1 MVSATHASKAG
12 AQVKRN
18 RVHVSAP
25 DGHRQFYQELFASLF
40 DLEPAVGRIGPR
52 LWLDLVRARR
62 LLFAT
67 IDDDYAGFI
76 AVALTRSLMGR
87 RTVGLFLRPSQ
98 CFEKGRLVYRFK
110 KWAFRCLRHLPRLS
124 LFTIL
129 PFGFD
134 RRFAQV
140 AHGWVHDPQ
149 MWDVQDRTASIETSQ
164 LSRDV
169 LAAAG
174 GRAILCFL
182 GSVRKSKG
190 FEYLVDILSD
200 HPDLMKDVF
209 VVAAGRV
216 DLASGGDCARLTS
229 AGGMVVDRF
238 VSDDEL
244 LGLYETCDFAW
255 CCYEPGYDQASGIFG
270 RSVQLGARPII
281 RKGSYL
287 EKYAQEGAVSPLCLI
302 YGDTRDAASNIAAAA
317 ASRPDRSVDGRSDKA
332 VRLREIVGGWR
343 SDFIQ
348 KIRATL

>member
-1 MVSATHASKAG
+1 MVSLGDTHASKVG
-12 AQVKRN
+12 PEVKRDY
-18 RVHVSAP
+18 VHVAAP
-25 DGHRQFYQELFASLF
+25 NGHRQFYQDLFAGLF
-40 DLEPAVGRIGPR
+40 GLDPVIGRIGPR

-76 AVALTRSLMGR
+76 AVALTRSLIGR

-98 CFEKGRLVYRFK
+98 CFESGRLIYRLKRWTFQ
-110 KWAFRCLRHLPRLS
+110 CLRHLPLLS

-129 PFGFD
+129 PFKFD

-149 MWDVQDRTASIETSQ
+149 MWDMHDGAASTETK

-174 GRAILCFL
+174 ERAILCFL
-182 GSVRKSKG
+182 GSVTKSKG
-190 FEYLVDILSD
+190 FAFLADIVSD
-200 HPDLMKDVF
+200 HPDLTKDIF

-216 DLASGGDCARLTS
+216 DPACDGDCARLIS

-244 LGLYETCDFAW
+244 LSLYKTCDFAW
-255 CCYEPGYDQASGIFG
+255 CCYEPNYDQASGIFG
-270 RSVQLGARPII
+270 RSVQLGTRPII
-281 RKGSYL
+281 RKGAHL
-287 EKYAQEGAVSPLCLI
+287 EKYAQEGAVVPVCLT
-302 YGDTRDAASNIAAAA
+302 YGDTRDAAAHIAVAAAN
-317 ASRPDRSVDGRSDKA
+317 RSDEP
-332 VRLREIVGGWR
+332 VGLGEIVGGWR
-343 SDFIQ
+343 ADFVQ
-348 KIRATL
+348 KVRAAL

>member
-1 MVSATHASKAG
+1 MVSATHAAKAG
-12 AQVKRN
+12 AGVRRD
-18 RVHVSAP
+18 RVHVFAP
-25 DGHRQFYQELFASLF
+25 DGHRQFYQGLFASLF
-40 DLEPAVGRIGPR
+40 DLEPLMGRIGPR
-52 LWLDLVRARR
+52 LWLDLVRARH

-76 AVALTRSLMGR
+76 AVALTRSLIGR

-98 CFEKGRLVYRFK
+98 CFERGRLVYRLK
-110 KWAFRCLRHLPRLS
+110 RWAFRCLRYLPRLS

-129 PFGFD
+129 PFTFD

-140 AHGWVHDPQ
+140 AYGWVHDPQ
-149 MWDVQDRTASIETSQ
+149 MWDMHDRAMSMETSQ

-190 FEYLVDILSD
+190 FQFLVDILSD
-200 HPDLMKDVF
+200 HPDLVKDVF

-216 DLASGGDCARLTS
+216 DPASGGDCARLIS

-244 LGLYETCDFAW
+244 LSLYKTCDFAW

-287 EKYAQEGAVSPLCLI
+287 EKYAQEGAVAPVCLI
-302 YGDTRDAASNIAAAA
+302 YGDTRDAAANIATAAA
-317 ASRPDRSVDGRSDKA
+317 NRSDKVLDSRSDKA
-332 VRLREIVGGWR
+332 ERLGEIVGGWR

-348 KIRATL
+348 KIRAAL

>member
-1 MVSATHASKAG
+1 MVSVTHASKACT
-12 AQVKRN
+12 QVKRN

-25 DGHRQFYQELFASLF
+25 GGHRQFYQGLFAGLF
-40 DLEPAVGRIGPR
+40 DLEPVTGRIGPR
-52 LWLDLVRARR
+52 LWLDLVRARQ

-76 AVALTRSLMGR
+76 AVALTRSLIGR

-98 CFEKGRLVYRFK
+98 CFEKGRPIYRLK
-110 KWAFRCLRHLPRLS
+110 RWAFRCLRHLPRLS

-129 PFGFD
+129 PFRFD

-149 MWDVQDRTASIETSQ
+149 MWDMHDRATSIEASQ

-190 FEYLVDILSD
+190 FEFLADILSD
-200 HPDLMKDVF
+200 HPDLAKDVF
-209 VVAAGRV
+209 VVVAGGV
-216 DLASGGDCARLTS
+216 DPASGGDCARLIS

-238 VSDDEL
+238 VSDEEL
-244 LGLYETCDFAW
+244 LSLYKICDFSW
-255 CCYEPGYDQASGIFG
+255 CCYAPDYDQASGIFG

-281 RKGSYL
+281 REGSYL
-287 EKYAQEGAVSPLCLI
+287 EKYAQEGAVAPVCLI
-302 YGDTRDAASNIAAAA
+302 YGDTRDAAANIAAAA
-317 ASRPDRSVDGRSDKA
+317 ANRSDKVIDSRSDKA
-332 VRLREIVGGWR
+332 VRLGEIVGSWR

-348 KIRATL
+348 KIRAAL